1 MTSPEREPLAYRMF
15 GATVGA
21 IVLFVM
27 EVVQILVIA
36 LAIILPVRWFLI
48 MPFIVKGQSM
58 EPAFHNNDYL
68 IVDELSYRLHPI
80 VRGDV
85 VVFIPTVDPSEFYI
99 KRVIGLPGEKISIN
113 DGVITIKNTEFP
125 NGFDVKESYIDE
137 YTYGKVSNLVLAD
150 DEYFVLGDNR
160 DNSSDSRRIGAV
172 KKEAIVGRVWLRGL
186 PLDQFGPIVTPTYD
200 VVNN

>member
-1 MTSPEREPLAYRMF
+1 MTSLEREPLAYRLF

-21 IVLFVM
+21 VVLFLI

-68 IVDELSYRLHPI
+68 IIDELSYRLQPI
-80 VRGDV
+80 ARGDV
-85 VVFIPTVDPSEFYI
+85 VVFVPVVDPSEFYI
-99 KRVIGLPGEKISIN
+99 KRVIGLPGEKISIR
-113 DGVITIKNTEFP
+113 DGVITIKNNEFP
-125 NGFDVKESYIDE
+125 NGFDVKETYIDE
-137 YTYGKVSNLVLAD
+137 YTYGNVNDLVLGE

-160 DNSSDSRRIGAV
+160 DNSSDSRRIGPV
-172 KKEAIVGRVWLRGL
+172 KKSAIVGRVWLRGL
-186 PLDQFGPIVTPTYD
+186 PLDQFGSIVTPTYD
-200 VVNN
+200 VVSE